1 MSDETLPAV
10 VPDEPELPAPTAAE
24 ARSTQVAR
32 GLGMGDRGVIF
43 TNVSE
48 AVAYATACFNSR
60 LLPNHIKNG
69 QQAFVIMDN
78 GRELGLRPWASW
90 KVIYITRQ
98 GRIALMSK
106 GALAVA
112 QASPR
117 FENYEERIELEGTEE
132 MRAVAVAKARGFKPV
147 EKTFS
152 VADAKAAGLLEQR
165 STREGKE
172 YATPWQAYLKDMLLA
187 RVRERALTIAFA
199 AELAGIELETLAED
213 ADRLEAVAK
222 PAQAPAAIVGAPR
235 EAAAEGA
242 QKALPEGAAPDPL
255 LLHVLGQKGAAPA
268 EIPKRKAQ
276 DQPKVARAT
285 EEAGPKAA
293 AVTAGEG
300 PVRQGAPGPIVA
312 GESAARNQV
321 EIDKSVEEAFPRRV
335 RIGAMIPPDDKRPAQ
350 KEPDPKK
357 GGKKGRHEYKVGDII
372 HGTRRVVEVSEGGI
386 PIVEK
391 LSDEEIA
398 ELKRQERAAEPAPAE
413 RKKDPTQPPYP
424 AHWDDGVWYC
434 DAHRAYGC
442 SLCASA
448 ALLHPP
454 QEEPE
459 RPKFCPRSFCG
470 KPLNLLGDCD
480 NCGWPNARY
489 E

>member
-1 MSDETLPAV
+1 VSDETLPAV
-10 VPDEPELPAPTAAE
+10 VPEEPELPAPTAAE

-43 TNVSE
+43 TNVAE

-60 LLPNHIKNG
+60 LLPDHIKNG

-152 VADAKAAGLLEQR
+152 MADAKAAGLLDRKR
-165 STREGKE
+165 SRDGREYDG
-172 YATPWQAYLKDMLLA
+172 PWQAYLKDMLLA
-187 RVRERALTIAFA
+187 RARDRALAIAFA

-213 ADRLEAVAK
+213 ADRLEAGAK
-222 PAQAPAAIVGAPR
+222 PALAPAAIVGVPK
-235 EAAAEGA
+235 EAAADGA
-242 QKALPEGAAPDPL
+242 PKALPEGGQPDPL
-255 LLHVLGQKGAAPA
+255 LLHVLGQKQPT
-268 EIPKRKAQ
+268 ELPKRVQAQ

-293 AVTAGEG
+293 AVTAGGG
-300 PVRQGAPGPIVA
+300 PVRQGAPRPVVE
-312 GESAARNQV
+312 GEPATRDQA
-321 EIDKSVEEAFPRRV
+321 EIDKSVDEAFPTLAKAMDHFV
-335 RIGAMIPPDDKRPAQ
+335 PLPSPEAIGRGVDQALKTIRKR
-350 KEPDPKK
+350 
-357 GGKKGRHEYKVGDII
+357 GGKERHEYKVGDIVL
-372 HGTRRVVEVSEGGI
+372 GTRRVVEVSEGGI

-398 ELKRQERAAEPAPAE
+398 ELKRAANPSTDA
-413 RKKDPTQPPYP
+413 KDPTQPPYP
-424 AHWDDGVWYC
+424 AHRAEDGNWYC
-434 DAHRAYGC
+434 DEHNAYGC
-442 SLCASA
+442 PPCAA
-448 ALLHPP
+448 VG
-454 QEEPE
+454 QGEPE
-459 RPKFCPRSFCG
+459 RPKFCPRTHCG

-480 NCGWPNARY
+480 NCGWPNARF

>member
-1 MSDETLPAV
+1 VSDETLPAV

-60 LLPNHIKNG
+60 LLPEHIKNG

-152 VADAKAAGLLEQR
+152 MADAKAAGLLDRRR
-165 STREGKE
+165 SRDGKE
-172 YATPWQAYLKDMLLA
+172 YDGPWQAYLKDMLLA
-187 RVRERALTIAFA
+187 RARDRALAIAFA

-213 ADRLEAVAK
+213 ADRLEAGAK
-222 PAQAPAAIVGAPR
+222 PAPAPAAIIGVPK

-242 QKALPEGAAPDPL
+242 PKALPEGGHPDPL
-255 LLHVLGQKGAAPA
+255 LLHVLGQKQPT
-268 EIPKRKAQ
+268 EIPKRVQAQ
-276 DQPKVARAT
+276 DDQPKVKVA

-293 AVTAGEG
+293 AVTAGGG
-300 PVRQGAPGPIVA
+300 PVRQGAPGPVVV
-312 GESAARNQV
+312 GEPAARDQA
-321 EIDKSVEEAFPRRV
+321 EIDKSVDEAFPRRTAAE
-335 RIGAMIPPDDKRPAQ
+335 RPQPITLPDEKRPAQ
-350 KEPDPKK
+350 KDKS
-357 GGKKGRHEYKVGDII
+357 GKKDRHEYKVGDII

-398 ELKRQERAAEPAPAE
+398 ELKRAANPPTDAQ
-413 RKKDPTQPPYP
+413 KDLTKPPYP
-424 AHWDDGVWYC
+424 AHKAEDGNWYC
-434 DAHRAYGC
+434 VAHNAYGC
-442 SLCASA
+442 PPCASA
-448 ALLHPP
+448 A
-454 QEEPE
+454 QGETD
-459 RPKFCPRSFCG
+459 RPKVCPRTFCL